1 MDMELR
7 IKLLFQERYLHRRFF
22 IAFLLFAFSIF
33 SACSPKKEVKPGK
46 TVTDAIGQEI
56 SVPIRPEKIISLA
69 PNITEILFAIGAGDQ
84 IAGVTDFCTFPDA
97 AKSKPKTGG
106 LTNPNLEAML
116 QLQPDLILV
125 TADGNPKAISDRAK
139 SAGIPVFTIN
149 PSSWDQILATIQ
161 LIGTLTGHETQADSV
176 VKSMIEKT
184 ENLSVLPSKPSIF
197 TLLNE
202 KPLISAAKGS
212 FLDDILEKAGGFNI
226 VPSGPERYPVI
237 NQEGLLKMNPD
248 VILWPSEVDPDPELF
263 KGPFKNLK
271 AVKAGKVFK
280 VNPDLY
286 LRPGPRVADAIADL
300 NSRLKP

>member
-1 MDMELR
+1 MELR
-7 IKLLFQERYLHRRFF
+7 IKFLPTERDFFQRFF
-22 IAFLLFAFSIF
+22 IAFFLLALVLLPS
-33 SACSPKKEVKPGK
+33 CSPKKVVKPGK
-46 TVTDAIGQEI
+46 TVTDAIGQEV
-56 SVPIRPEKIISLA
+56 SVPIRPENIISLA

-161 LIGTLTGHETQADSV
+161 LLGKLTGHETQADSV
-176 VKSMIEKT
+176 VNSMTEKA
-184 ENLSVLPSKPSIF
+184 ENLTILPAKPSIF
-197 TLLNE
+197 VLLNE

-212 FLDDILEKAGGFNI
+212 FLDDILEKAGGFNV

-271 AVKAGKVFK
+271 AVKSGKVFK

-286 LRPGPRVADAIADL
+286 LRPGPRVADAVADL
-300 NSRLKP
+300 NSRLQP

>member
-1 MDMELR
+1 MELR
-7 IKLLFQERYLHRRFF
+7 FNSLQVVRYFHLWLFLVFF
-22 IAFLLFAFSIF
+22 LFTLVLFS
-33 SACSPKKEVKPGK
+33 SCSPQNKAKPGK
-46 TVTDAIGQEI
+46 TVTDAIGQVI
-56 SVPIRPEKIISLA
+56 VVPIHPEKIISLA

-84 IAGVTDFCTFPDA
+84 IAGVTDFCTFPA
-97 AKSKPKTGG
+97 EAGSKPKTGG
-106 LTNPNLEAML
+106 LTNPNLEAIL

-149 PSSWDQILATIQ
+149 PSSWNQILSTIKM
-161 LIGTLTGHETQADSV
+161 LGKLTGHETGADSV

-184 ENLSVLPSKPSIF
+184 TSLPGLPIKPSIF

-212 FLDDILEKAGGFNI
+212 FLDDILEKAGGYNV

-248 VILWPSEVDPDPELF
+248 IILWPSEVDPDPDLF

-271 AVKAGKVFK
+271 AVKSGKVFK

-286 LRPGPRVADAIADL
+286 LRPGPRVADAVADL
-300 NSRLKP
+300 NSRLQP

>member
-1 MDMELR
+1 MELR
-7 IKLLFQERYLHRRFF
+7 IKFLPTERDFSQRFF
-22 IAFLLFAFSIF
+22 IAFLLFALALLPS
-33 SACSPKKEVKPGK
+33 CSPKKEVKPGI
-46 TVTDAIGQEI
+46 TVTDAIGHDV

-161 LIGTLTGHETQADSV
+161 LLGKLTGHEIQADSV
-176 VKSMIEKT
+176 VNSMTEKA
-184 ENLSVLPSKPSIF
+184 ENLTILPVKPSIF
-197 TLLNE
+197 VLLNE

-212 FLDDILEKAGGFNI
+212 FLDDILEKAGGFNV

-271 AVKAGKVFK
+271 AVKSGKVFK

-286 LRPGPRVADAIADL
+286 LRPGPRVADAVADL
-300 NSRLKP
+300 NSRLQP